1 MRLILDRT
9 VRRVEPDGAAGP
21 SEPLA
26 AYREAPA
33 CVLLGDP
40 GAGKTTAFE
49 EEARRDPEG
58 THFVSARDFLT
69 FEPANR
75 AEWRG
80 RTLLIDGLD
89 EVRAGLADARTPFD
103 VVRARLDGLGKPRFR
118 LSCREADWLGHNDRS
133 HLKKVSP
140 NGEIV
145 VLRLDPLSEDE
156 VRRLC
161 VDWLAGSNPAVFFE
175 KVADR
180 GLAGLLGNPQNLEL
194 LARVFRESGDLP
206 ASRLETFERAS
217 TLLAREQNEEH
228 ETAGREVPVES
239 VLDAAGRLCAVQL
252 LSNSVGHCFSER
264 HAAAGVVPI
273 PAHGSDWRDNLLA
286 ALRTRLFAADGEHRF
301 RPAHAHLAAYLAA
314 RHLSGLVAEIPRGRV
329 LALLAGYDGAPPT
342 SLRGLVAWL
351 AALSPELRRPLIERD
366 PAAVLMY
373 GDTRGFQPGEKALLL
388 DAIGRNPSRLHESYL
403 PPTAVEGLTGR
414 EMGATLMARLANRD
428 REPAQQGV
436 AEIIVKALPFAPPG
450 ERSADALLAVVEDP
464 TYWMRVRLAALDGW
478 IRSVEGRPDRVDR
491 LRRVLDSFREE
502 PAGDPQRD
510 LLGTLLEALYPDDL
524 EPSEVWDYFDP
535 PPGII
540 FNRFHGFWK
549 NLATDCPDDDL
560 PGHLDRLSDPA
571 RPVFAD
577 SGRTVL
583 RELPLHLLARGLRA
597 FGEQIEGSRLCRW
610 LQVGMEA
617 PGKLVPIDV
626 EPTEQAREVRDW
638 LRERPEVQKAMI
650 RFALRTDEIRTM
662 ESVDHAVCEF
672 LYRSPLPDDIGKWYL
687 DEAIAAEDSHL
698 LERHLRAFLTAL
710 SERPAAVDQ
719 MLAHARHGLGAR
731 AEAISFLERNLKSDL
746 PEGYFEHRMFWWHL
760 HSRRKAAKTQF
771 VEAVRRHAEPLRA
784 NRAHPDLLYDLSTI
798 LRDPA
803 DWTTKDTV
811 DRSKL
816 TAALGGDRE
825 LVEAALAGIT
835 GAPEREDLPTV
846 GRILDLMRE
855 SRMDSLEVPVL
866 LGLSMRPAED
876 ILQLDE
882 SRIRSALAYRLNLL
896 SSGEDADWY
905 RTCLRERPDLV
916 AEVLTD
922 FGRRALTD
930 GDRHSLQDL
939 YHFSRQEAYDPVAKR
954 VTLPLLRSFPL
965 RANAS
970 QLESLTALLQSALVH
985 CDDSEVC
992 TLIDERTALGSMTRR
1007 QRAIWFAAGI
1017 VIAPDEYG
1025 AKLREAAE
1033 SEARA
1038 AVLGTFYETVTG
1050 HRVPRLDERLTPAAL
1065 EILIREIGRSNGP
1078 LPRHTDSWGV
1088 GPSLSV
1094 EHFIERLSGNTEA
1107 EATEALGRL
1116 AVDVRLAPW
1125 RSQLEGALGAQRVVR
1140 RDARYEPP
1148 TPRAVLAVLD
1158 DGPPAGAG
1166 DLRELAMDRLGWIAG
1181 EMRTTNANL
1190 WRQFWNED
1198 RERPEESKHEN
1209 ACRDALLALLRARLP
1224 EGCDAQPEGQYAGN
1238 RRADL
1243 RVSYGEWNVPVEI
1256 KKNRHSDL
1264 WRAVRNQ
1271 LLPRYA
1277 NDPATEGLGIYLVLW
1292 FGAWRT
1298 AVAENGRPGTPDALR
1313 EHLLAELTPEE
1324 RRRAAVVVMDV
1335 TPPHAA
1341 ADDRRGTS
1349 PGSETGEPQEPP
1361 SPRAAPRHRP
1371 GLPNAPAAGRRRVG

>member
-1 MRLILDRT
+1 MGLILDRT

-26 AYREAPA
+26 AYRDAPA
-33 CVLLGDP
+33 WVLLGDP

-58 THFVSARDFLT
+58 THFVSANDFRT

-75 AEWRG
+75 PEWRG

-89 EVRAGLADARTPFD
+89 EVRVGKTDARTPFD
-103 VVRARLDGLGKPRFR
+103 VVRARLDELGKPRFR
-118 LSCREADWLGHNDRS
+118 LSCREADWLGNTDRR
-133 HLKKVSP
+133 HLGAVSP
-140 NGEIV
+140 DGEIV
-145 VLRLDPLSEDE
+145 VLRLDPLAEDE

-161 VDWLAGSNPAVFFE
+161 AACLEESDPAAFFE
-175 KVADR
+175 QVADR

-194 LARVFRESGDLP
+194 LARVFRASGNLP

-217 TLLAREQNEEH
+217 ILLAREQNEEH
-228 ETAGREVPVES
+228 ETAGREVPAES

-252 LSNSVGHCFSER
+252 LSDSAGHCLSER
-264 HAAAGVVPI
+264 DAAAGVIPI
-273 PAHGSDWRDNLLA
+273 TAHGADRRDNLLA
-286 ALRTRLFAADGEHRF
+286 SLRTRLFAAAGDRRF
-301 RPAHAHLAAYLAA
+301 RPAHAHLAAFLAA
-314 RHLSGLVAEIPRGRV
+314 RHLAGLVTHIPGQRV
-329 LALLAGYDGAPPT
+329 LALLAGHDGAPPT

-351 AALSPELRRPLIERD
+351 AVISPELRRPLIERD

-373 GDTRGFQPGEKALLL
+373 GDVRGFQPGEKALLL
-388 DAIGRNPSRLHESYL
+388 DAIGRNPSRFHESYL

-414 EMGATLMARLANRD
+414 EMSATLMERLANRD
-428 REPAQQGV
+428 REPAQQVV
-436 AEIIVKALPFAPPG
+436 AEIIVKALHFTPPG
-450 ERSADALLAVVEDP
+450 TGSSDALLAVVEDP

-478 IRSVEGRPDRVDR
+478 IRAVEGHPDRVGR

-510 LLGTLLEALYPDDL
+510 LLGTLLEALYPNDRA
-524 EPSEVWDYFDP
+524 PAEVWDYFDP
-535 PPGII
+535 PPGIV

-549 NLATDCPDDDL
+549 NLATHCPDDDL
-560 PGHLDRLSDPA
+560 PDHLDRLSDPA

-583 RELPLHLLARGLRA
+583 RELPLRLLARGLKA
-597 FGEQIEGSRLCRW
+597 FGEQIERSRLFRW
-610 LQVGMEA
+610 LRVGMEA
-617 PGKLVPIDV
+617 PGKLVPLGV
-626 EPTEQAREVRDW
+626 ELTEQVREVRDW

-650 RFALRTDEIRTM
+650 RFALRTDEVRAM
-662 ESVDHAVCEF
+662 ESADHAVGEF
-672 LYRSPLPDDIGKWYL
+672 LYRSPLPDDIGKWHL

-698 LERHLRAFLTAL
+698 RERHLRAFLTAL
-710 SERPAAVDQ
+710 GERPASVDR

-731 AEAISFLERNLKSDL
+731 AEAISFLERHLKSDL
-746 PEGYFEHRMFWWHL
+746 PEGYFEHRRFWWHL
-760 HSRRKAAKTQF
+760 HSERKPAETSL
-771 VEAVRRHAEPLRA
+771 VEGVRQHAESLRK
-784 NRAHPDLLYDLSTI
+784 NRAHPALLHDLATTLWDSDSRIESDTAD
-798 LRDPA
+798 RDELA
-803 DWTTKDTV
+803 T
-811 DRSKL
+811 
-816 TAALGGDRE
+816 ALGGERE
-825 LVEAALAGIT
+825 LVEAALAGIA
-835 GAPEREDLPTV
+835 GVPERDDLPTV
-846 GRILDLMRE
+846 DQILDLRRRD
-855 SRMDSLEVPVL
+855 RMSCLEMPFL
-866 LGLSMRPAED
+866 LELSMRPAEE

-882 SRIRSALAYRLNLL
+882 RRIRTALAFRLNRL
-896 SSGEDADWY
+896 SSAEDADWY

-916 AEVLTD
+916 AEVLTV
-922 FGRRALTD
+922 FGRRALSD
-930 GDRHSLQDL
+930 GDHHSLQDL

-954 VTLPLLRSFPL
+954 ATLPLLRSFPL
-965 RANAS
+965 RAKGS
-970 QLESLTALLQSALVH
+970 QRDSLTALLQSALVH
-985 CDDSEVC
+985 CDDSEVR
-992 TLIDERTALGSMTRR
+992 TLIDERTALRSMTRW

-1025 AKLREAAE
+1025 AKFVEAVE

-1038 AVLGTFYETVTG
+1038 EVLGTFYETVTG
-1050 HRVPRLDERLTPAAL
+1050 HRVPRLDERLTPGAL
-1065 EILIREIGRSNGP
+1065 EILIREVGRSNGP
-1078 LPRHTDSWGV
+1078 LPRHTGSWGV

-1107 EATEALGRL
+1107 EATEVLGRL
-1116 AVDVRLAPW
+1116 AVDARLAPW

-1140 RDARYEPP
+1140 RDARYEAP
-1148 TPRAVLAVLD
+1148 TPEAVLAVLD
-1158 DGPPAGAG
+1158 DGPPASAG
-1166 DLRELAMDRLGWIAG
+1166 DLRELVVDRLERIAG

-1190 WRQFWNED
+1190 WRQFWNEGSGKS
-1198 RERPEESKHEN
+1198 EEPKHEN

-1224 EGCDAQPEGQYAGN
+1224 AECDAQPEGQYAGN

-1292 FGAWRT
+1292 FGARVT
-1298 AVAENGRPGTPDALR
+1298 AVAENGRPGSPDALR

-1335 TPPHAA
+1335 TPPHTAA
-1341 ADDRRGTS
+1341 EDRRGTS
-1349 PGSETGEPQEPP
+1349 PGSEAGEPQEPP
-1361 SPRAAPRHRP
+1361 SPRAASRHRP
-1371 GLPNAPAAGRRRVG
+1371 GIPNAPAAERRRVG